1 MNVSCP
7 QCFLEFVAIVVIVV
21 VVNFWLLI
29 PTLVMSLLFYL
40 IRYGFINTSRSVK
53 RVESISKFDENFN
66 NLIILLTFDNF
77 SAKSNLFTYKCN
89 FARLVNDSSFQ
100 RLRHSAK

>member
-1 MNVSCP
+1 MSFP
-7 QCFLEFVAIVVIVV
+7 QCFLEFLFIVVIVV
-21 VVNFWLLI
+21 IVNYWLLI

-66 NLIILLTFDNF
+66 KLLVTNI
-77 SAKSNLFTYKCN
+77 
-89 FARLVNDSSFQ
+89 
-100 RLRHSAK
+100 